1 MSFVCVSDL
10 HSANHIE
17 KFKKY
22 EADYSRWLT
31 AKYFSKKNL
40 YGGVQHFF
48 IKKKSMMRNTF

>member
-10 HSANHIE
+10 HSANIE

-48 IKKKSMMRNTF
+48 IKKSMMPNTF